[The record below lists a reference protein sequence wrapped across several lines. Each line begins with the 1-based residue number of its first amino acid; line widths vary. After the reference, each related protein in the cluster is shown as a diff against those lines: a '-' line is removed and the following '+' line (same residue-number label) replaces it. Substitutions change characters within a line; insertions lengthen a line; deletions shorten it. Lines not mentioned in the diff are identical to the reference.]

1 MHEYSIVQAL
11 IERVG
16 DEARAR
22 GAGAVHRVSV
32 RVGELS
38 GVDVTLFTT
47 AYATFR
53 EQTICAHAAL
63 DVEVVPVRWQCP
75 RCAADIVPGQVLRC
89 AHCGTAARLAH
100 GDEIVLARIELEVP

>member
-11 IERVG
+11 IDRVG
-16 DEARAR
+16 AEARAR
-22 GAGAVHRVSV
+22 GACAVHRVAV

-38 GVDVTLFTT
+38 GLDVALFTT
-47 AYATFR
+47 AYQTFR
-53 EQTICAHAAL
+53 ERTICAAAAL

-75 RCAADIVPGQVLRC
+75 QCAADIARGQALRC

-100 GDEIVLARIELEVP
+100 GDEIMLDRIELEVP